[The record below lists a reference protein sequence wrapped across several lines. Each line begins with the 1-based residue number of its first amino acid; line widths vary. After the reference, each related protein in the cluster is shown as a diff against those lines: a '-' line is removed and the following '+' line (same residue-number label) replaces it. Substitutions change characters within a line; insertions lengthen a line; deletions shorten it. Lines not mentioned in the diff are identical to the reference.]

1 MSFALAELH
10 GRAHQSPHHHR
21 ETMTEYKLPQS
32 EIYTRWQTLLQ
43 KSKALKKRLPD
54 DFVMPELEAL
64 VKDVVFLRSAAL
76 QEPRLDASLLALAN
90 DIVSSLEIAFSCR
103 CTACSA
109 HRKTAHA

>member
-1 MSFALAELH
+1 
-10 GRAHQSPHHHR
+10 
-21 ETMTEYKLPQS
+21 MTEYKLPQS

-43 KSKALKKRLPD
+43 KSKALKKRLHV

-109 HRKTAHA
+109 HRKTTHA